1 MASRRA
7 IKAKTLNN
15 ARYEDYWRHRSLTM
29 ECPMRTLASL
39 LLIGCCTSAYADTLP
54 RFLNSNDS
62 INNLPQPNLP
72 VDAYRPATP
81 QLQTPE
87 QPAAPQGQQPL
98 MMGTKVTVRQ
108 VQIEG
113 GTVYPL
119 EQLAAVYQPLIGHET
134 SFSQLIEA
142 TRDITRRYQNDGY
155 LLSYA
160 FMPQQSFDQ
169 GVLRVVLVEG
179 YIKDYQLQG
188 DIGPVSAYLDKLV
201 SKLKAERPLTRK
213 TFERYT
219 TLMSR
224 VPGVTLQ
231 AVVPPPGT
239 TDGATRLVAVASR
252 KSITTTLNS
261 TDDNRN
267 GLQALVGLTSN
278 SQTAWGEQLSLS
290 GLFPPGK
297 DKEHYYRLDYSQLLG
312 SEGTQLNLY
321 GARYRSDPRSNVQL
335 SNGLELEPHRENDR
349 FSIGVSHP
357 FIASPNEML
366 SVGTRLYA
374 VNDKTRYRVS
384 NSPLTLE
391 EKTDI
396 RALALEGD
404 WSKSDPR
411 QLRILSAGLYRGLDS
426 MGANTNNEL
435 YDLDFFRLRLAGV
448 QSDRF
453 FDNWQGVLS
462 GALYWSA
469 DNLPDS
475 ERASFGGQNFARG
488 YPDDQATGDKGWGVA
503 YEVNY
508 SFNREGPWVRVL
520 QPYVVLDRSKT
531 WFNQLPVKGSN
542 LSSAAL
548 GVRFGDAKHY
558 NIALEA
564 AKPMSDEALDT
575 YNRRPRYTL
584 SFSYQL

>member
-1 MASRRA
+1 
-7 IKAKTLNN
+7 
-15 ARYEDYWRHRSLTM
+15 
-29 ECPMRTLASL
+29 MRTLASL
-39 LLIGCCTSAYADTLP
+39 LLVGCCTSVYADSLP

-81 QLQTPE
+81 QPQLPE
-87 QPAAPQGQQPL
+87 QPTAPQGQQPL

-119 EQLAAVYQPLIGHET
+119 EELAAIYQPLIGHEA
-134 SFSQLIEA
+134 SFGQLIEA
-142 TRDITRRYQNDGY
+142 TRSITRRYQKDGY

-160 FMPQQSFDQ
+160 FMPQQNFDQ

-179 YIKDYQLQG
+179 YIRDYQLQG

-219 TLMSR
+219 TLMSK

-239 TDGATRLVAVASR
+239 TDGATQLVAVASR
-252 KSITTTLNS
+252 KAIATTLNS

-267 GLQALVGLTSN
+267 GLQALVSITSN

-290 GLFPPGK
+290 GLFPPGH

-312 SEGTQLNLY
+312 SEGTQLSLY
-321 GARYRSDPRSNVQL
+321 GARYRADPRSNVQL
-335 SNGLELEPHRENDR
+335 DNGIELEPHRENDR

-366 SVGTRLYA
+366 TAGTRLYA

-396 RALALEGD
+396 RALALEAD

-426 MGANTNNEL
+426 MGAETNNSL

-453 FDNWQGVLS
+453 LDNWQGVLS
-462 GALYWSA
+462 AAWYWSN

-531 WFNQLPVKGSN
+531 WFNQLPVRGSS
-542 LSSAAL
+542 LSSAAIGL
-548 GVRFGDAKHY
+548 RFGDAKHY

-575 YNRRPRYTL
+575 YNRKPRYTL